1 MKLSQKIR
9 DFQESCQLQ
18 STTLPQEQ
26 TALES
31 ELCEFESNLHKYENA
46 TGSISKSMSTAFSN
60 KENKRCC
67 DYKEIEDFQEL
78 IAKTGIEHLHSP
90 ALAIKV
96 RSKI

>member
-18 STTLPQEQ
+18 STTLSQEQ
-26 TALES
+26 TVLES

-46 TGSISKSMSTAFSN
+46 TGNIGKSTAAFSN

-78 IAKTGIEHLHSP
+78 IAKTGTEHLYIR
-90 ALAIKV
+90 L
-96 RSKI
+96 R